1 MIGRLPAY
9 FQAMQKRLD
18 KSARDNTGAERAL
31 PLVRELWE
39 AYLALA
45 AKAEAPAERLDE
57 LRWMIE
63 EYRINAFAQPMKTRF
78 PVSEHKIRRLIDELA
93 RPS

>member
-1 MIGRLPAY
+1 M
-9 FQAMQKRLD
+9 
-18 KSARDNTGAERAL
+18 AER
-31 PLVRELWE
+31 
-39 AYLALA
+39 

-63 EYRINAFAQPMKTRF
+63 EFRINAFAQPMKTRF

-93 RPS
+93 RPF